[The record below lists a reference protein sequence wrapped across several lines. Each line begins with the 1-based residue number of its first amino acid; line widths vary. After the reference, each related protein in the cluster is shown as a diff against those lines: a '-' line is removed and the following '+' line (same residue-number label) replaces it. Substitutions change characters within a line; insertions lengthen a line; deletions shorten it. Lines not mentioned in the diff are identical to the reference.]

1 MELVTDKGRPPGPGD
16 AAFEVV
22 VDGKTFSI
30 TNPVSLGRQL
40 LSVAGREPVDA
51 FVLIELV
58 TKGTRSIGLDEPI
71 DLRAPGR
78 EAFQT
83 FESDRIFRFTLN
95 DRGYEWGTGLISEPD
110 LRRVGDVPGNQV
122 ILLEREGE
130 KDKVLGP
137 ADTIDLAKKG
147 TERLRTEKRLITVF
161 FDGEPKKIAAGVYT
175 TEELIKALDVPAGY
189 LLNVKDEHG
198 KLVPLKPGEK
208 IRVHEGMA
216 FFTQVPCGGSS

>member
-1 MELVTDKGRPPGPGD
+1 MELVTDKGRPPRPGD
-16 AAFEVV
+16 AAFEMV

-30 TNPVSLGRQL
+30 GDPVPLGRQL
-40 LSVAGREPVDA
+40 LSVAEREPVDA

-58 TKGTRSIGLDEPI
+58 TKGTRSIGLDEPV
-71 DLRAPGR
+71 DLRVPGR

-83 FESDRIFRFTLN
+83 FESDRLFRFTLN
-95 DRGYEWGTGLISEPD
+95 DRGYEWGAGSISEPD
-110 LRRVGDVPGNQV
+110 LRRVGQVPDDEV
-122 ILLEREGE
+122 IVLERDDE

-137 ADTIDLAKKG
+137 HDAVDLAKKG
-147 TERLRTEKRLITVF
+147 TERLRTAKRLVTVF
-161 FDGEPKKIAAGVYT
+161 LDEEPKEIAAGTYT

-208 IRVHEGMA
+208 VHVYEGMQ